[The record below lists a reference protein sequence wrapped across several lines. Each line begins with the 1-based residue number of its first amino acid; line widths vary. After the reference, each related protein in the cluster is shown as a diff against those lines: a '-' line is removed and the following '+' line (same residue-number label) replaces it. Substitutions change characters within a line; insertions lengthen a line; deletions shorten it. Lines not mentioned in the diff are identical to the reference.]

1 MLSID
6 GPRLPARSG
15 TADALVVLI
24 HGYGADGRDLIDLG
38 EVWGEVLPNAAFVS
52 PHAPHPC
59 GAAPVG
65 REWFPLVDFDLHAL
79 RRGVEGAAPALAR
92 FIGEELARLGLGP
105 DRLALVGF
113 SQGAMM
119 ALHLGLALPQPPAAV
134 IGYSG
139 LWAGGEAPSHPA
151 PPLLLVHGSVDEVVP
166 AYALHASVA
175 ALAGVG
181 VSAEWHLCHGLG
193 HGIDADGL
201 RLGAAFLARA
211 LVPRAASQ
219 D

>member
-1 MLSID
+1 MLAID

-15 TADALVVLI
+15 TPEALVVLI
-24 HGYGADGRDLIDLG
+24 HGYGADGRDLIDIG
-38 EVWGEVLPNAAFVS
+38 ELWGEALPDAAFVA

-92 FIGEELARLGLGP
+92 FIGEELARLGLTP

-119 ALHLGLALPQPPAAV
+119 ALHLGLTLPTAPAAV

-139 LWAGGEAPSHPA
+139 LWAGGAQPDHA
-151 PPLLLVHGSVDEVVP
+151 PPPVLLIHGSVDEIVP
-166 AYALHASVA
+166 AYALHATVA
-175 ALAGVG
+175 TLADVG
-181 VSAEWHLCHGLG
+181 VTAEWHLTPGLG
-193 HGIDADGL
+193 HGIDEDGL
-201 RLGAAFLARA
+201 RRGAAFLAHA
-211 LVPRAASQ
+211 LDRRRASQ